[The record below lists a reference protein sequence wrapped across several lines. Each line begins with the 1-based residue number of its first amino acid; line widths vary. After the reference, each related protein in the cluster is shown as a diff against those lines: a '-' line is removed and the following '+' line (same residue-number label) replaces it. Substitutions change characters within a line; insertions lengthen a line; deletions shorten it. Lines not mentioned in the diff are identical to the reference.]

1 MHQFTDCEAFHGN
14 LTAMHVVGAF
24 QIKGMLAET
33 KKYSGSQGSMY
44 NGDARCMQ
52 KGKTSMVTAPAV

>member
-1 MHQFTDCEAFHGN
+1 
-14 LTAMHVVGAF
+14 MHVVGAF